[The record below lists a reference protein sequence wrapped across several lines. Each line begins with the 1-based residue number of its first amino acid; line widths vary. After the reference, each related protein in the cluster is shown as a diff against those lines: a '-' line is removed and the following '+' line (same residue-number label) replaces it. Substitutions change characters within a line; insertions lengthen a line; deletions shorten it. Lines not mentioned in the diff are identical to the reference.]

1 MREAPFRFGK
11 FELIP
16 ELAQLRKSG
25 TIVRLPH
32 QPFRVLHLL
41 VSRAG
46 TVVTREEIR
55 QELWGSETF
64 VDFDHG
70 INAAIRNIRFA
81 LNDHAEAP
89 RYLETIP
96 RRGYRFIASVERDAP
111 PSEDAPEARTTP
123 MTPPVTTPLT
133 TRSRRPLT
141 LAVVLLASI
150 AAGALVRQNPTPP
163 ATHRVAILP
172 FRVIGERLPAELDAR
187 AFAEEVHTRL
197 AQLRPE
203 RISVIDPNLVASRAR
218 TNVPL
223 SELARET
230 GADSLVIGTIRKTAD
245 GARVIVRCVDGH
257 SQKELWTQTHER
269 TFRESRAFP
278 IAVAHRVVHAIA
290 AQVLPP
296 AREEPVLRTR
306 VNAAALN
313 LYRQAR
319 VERTLPVPQ
328 QNPERALEL
337 FHAALRVAPR
347 FAEAWAGIG
356 EVWLERAI
364 SSAGPHQIPAVEK
377 ARPALLRA
385 IALDPN
391 CAEAQNDYGLL
402 LLVFDHDYA
411 GAETAFRR
419 AVRIDPELSQVHSNL
434 AWVLSAMAK
443 HDEAIA
449 VYHRAQQLDPMML
462 SPDRA
467 MAVIYLMARR
477 YDEAA
482 AEYREVELVK
492 QNVTGVQWGLMA
504 ALIAQRQYD
513 EAAAVLARMNPRAN
527 VPVSLPHEPFEKSYR
542 RLEPV
547 MLATDRDYIGHDY
560 VLAAYYAQGGDRDRA
575 LEHLDRAI
583 EAHAA
588 LTIYLNV
595 DPRLDN
601 LRSDPRFAARLR
613 KMNLL

>member
-11 FELIP
+11 FELVP
-16 ELAQLRKSG
+16 DLAQLRKSG

-64 VDFDHG
+64 VDFEHG

-96 RRGYRFIASVERDAP
+96 RRGYRFIAAVERDAAP
-111 PSEDAPEARTTP
+111 PGGAPEARTTP
-123 MTPPVTTPLT
+123 AA

-150 AAGALVRQNPTPP
+150 AAGALIRENPSPP

-197 AQLRPE
+197 SRLRPE

-223 SELARET
+223 SELARAT

-296 AREEPVLRTR
+296 AREEPVLRTH

-319 VERTLPVPQ
+319 VERTLPMPQ

-337 FHAALRVAPR
+337 FHAALRAAPR

-364 SSAGPHQIPAVEK
+364 SSAGSHQMPDVEK

-402 LLVFDHDYA
+402 LLLFDHDYA

-419 AVRIDPELSQVHSNL
+419 AVRIDPELSQAHSNL

-477 YDEAA
+477 YDEAS

-504 ALIAQRQYD
+504 ALIAQSQYD
-513 EAAAVLARMNPRAN
+513 EASAVIARMKPQGN
-527 VPVSLPHEPFEKSYR
+527 VPVSLHEPFEKAYR

-547 MLATDRDYIGHDY
+547 MHAADREYIGHDY

-575 LEHLDRAI
+575 FEHLDRAI

-601 LRSDPRFAARLR
+601 LRSDPRFAARLS